1 MVDKQG
7 VTILI
12 MEDELAT
19 RKSFALFLESKGFR
33 VMEAENGQ
41 IGLEL
46 FREEKPHLILLDL
59 RMPVVNGL
67 EVLSTVT
74 KESPETPVIVIS
86 GTEKIADAVEALHLG
101 AWDYV
106 LKPIQDMSVLFHSV
120 EKVRERV
127 RLIQEN
133 KRYHEHLE
141 AEIEKRTKELILA
154 NQQLTRE
161 IKERERAEA
170 ERKEAEEKER
180 LHRQQLIQADK
191 MASLGVLVSGV
202 AHEINN
208 PNNFI
213 MVNTPILTKI
223 WKTVDPILND
233 HYQSRGDFYIAPRI
247 KYSEMKENIPGII
260 SGILEGAQRIDNF
273 VRELKNFARP
283 TPSTIDTKIDINK
296 VIQASVTLLANLIKK
311 STNRFYTNY
320 GENIPEI
327 KGNFQRL
334 EQVIINLLENSCQA
348 LQSKDQGIVV
358 STQFDPGSKMVKIQ
372 VKDEGVGMTP
382 ETLEIIKNPFFTT
395 KRSSGGT
402 GLGLSISSKIIED
415 HQGTLE
421 FESNPGG
428 GTTAAVLLP
437 VEPGPLHQ
445 YPDRPDKKEE

>member
-19 RKSFALFLESKGFR
+19 RKSFALFLQSKGFE

-106 LKPIQDMSVLFHSV
+106 LKPIQDMSVLSHSV

-127 RLIQEN
+127 RLIREN

-141 AEIEKRTKELILA
+141 VEIEKRTRELILA
-154 NQQLTRE
+154 NRQLTRE
-161 IKERERAEA
+161 IKERERLEA

-180 LHRQQLIQADK
+180 FHRQQLIQADK
-191 MASLGVLVSGV
+191 MASLGILVSGV

-213 MVNTPILTKI
+213 MVNAPILLKI
-223 WKTVDPILND
+223 WKTVEPILRD

-247 KYSEMKENIPGII
+247 KYSEMKDNIPGII

-283 TPSTIDTKIDINK
+283 TPSTIYTKIDINK
-296 VIQASVTLLANLIKK
+296 VIESSVTLLANLIKK
-311 STNRFYTNY
+311 STNRFHTDY

-327 KGNFQRL
+327 KGSFQRL

-348 LQSKDQGIVV
+348 LLNKDQGIVV

-372 VKDEGVGMTP
+372 VKDEGIGMTA
-382 ETLEIIKNPFFTT
+382 ETLENLKNPFFTT

-402 GLGLSISSKIIED
+402 GLGLSISSKIVED

-421 FESNPGG
+421 FESIPGG
-428 GTTAAVLLP
+428 CTTAAVLLP
-437 VEPGPLHQ
+437 VEPGPLHR
-445 YPDRPDKKEE
+445 YPDKPGKKEE